1 MIHSFSKR
9 EKKESRKQECSYE
22 SKNRTCMC
30 NAYTTCTIYIFDS
43 LYLRL
48 LSALRFP
55 VRAFDNPH
63 ADRIRSGM
71 NADRC
76 ADLVN
81 LNLIDPQALPHKIF

>member
-1 MIHSFSKR
+1 MIHPFSKR
-9 EKKESRKQECSYE
+9 EKRIPQTGFSYK

-81 LNLIDPQALPHKIF
+81 LNLIDPQALPHEIF

>member
-63 ADRIRSGM
+63 ADRSGM
-71 NADRC
+71 NANRC

-81 LNLIDPQALPHKIF
+81 LNLINPQALPHEIF

>member
-1 MIHSFSKR
+1 MIHPFSKR
-9 EKKESRKQECSYE
+9 EKKNPANRILYK

-63 ADRIRSGM
+63 ADRIRSGV
-71 NADRC
+71 NANRC

-81 LNLIDPQALPHKIF
+81 LNLIDPHALPHEIF

>member
-71 NADRC
+71 NANRC

-81 LNLIDPQALPHKIF
+81 LNLIDPQALPHEIF

>member
-1 MIHSFSKR
+1 
-9 EKKESRKQECSYE
+9 
-22 SKNRTCMC
+22 MC

-81 LNLIDPQALPHKIF
+81 LNLIDPQALPHEIF